1 MIGDKWERNTVYK
14 IYIFQV
20 TSSKN
25 HGNHQHNTFQAKLE
39 SSFLKRDKS
48 LSSDRTASGAKVHK
62 SIVYLNPNATCLKTH
77 YLREA
82 GNRLSRYNKGKTKTD
97 KDG

>member
-39 SSFLKRDKS
+39 RSFLKGTS
-48 LSSDRTASGAKVHK
+48 HYPQTAQQVEQKFT
-62 SIVYLNPNATCLKTH
+62 NPLCIWIQMPLV
-77 YLREA
+77 
-82 GNRLSRYNKGKTKTD
+82 
-97 KDG
+97 